1 MQLLPAWHRL
11 CRHAAAPAS
20 RERIGVLTR
29 VWRGTSVQ
37 QAYRMPG
44 VAAVACR
51 TQAKRTRWFAQ
62 ERCAPE
68 VCAWQA
74 KAVGAAAL
82 PRRCMTSSVPFVDS
96 ARLVVKF
103 SRSSGPGGQ
112 HVNKTESKVDMR
124 VHMDHIK
131 LPPEAMRRLQ
141 EAESGRINKAGELVV
156 TSDEHRERQRNYE
169 ACMAKLAQI
178 LTRAS
183 VEPKVRNMKS
193 KTAGVFN
200 ARRLQEKK
208 MQSKRKEGRRRVLD

>member
-1 MQLLPAWHRL
+1 M
-11 CRHAAAPAS
+11 
-20 RERIGVLTR
+20 
-29 VWRGTSVQ
+29 
-37 QAYRMPG
+37 
-44 VAAVACR
+44 
-51 TQAKRTRWFAQ
+51 
-62 ERCAPE
+62 
-68 VCAWQA
+68 
-74 KAVGAAAL
+74 
-82 PRRCMTSSVPFVDS
+82 
-96 ARLVVKF
+96 
-103 SRSSGPGGQ
+103 
-112 HVNKTESKVDMR
+112 NKTESKVDMR

>member
-1 MQLLPAWHRL
+1 M
-11 CRHAAAPAS
+11 
-20 RERIGVLTR
+20 
-29 VWRGTSVQ
+29 
-37 QAYRMPG
+37 
-44 VAAVACR
+44 
-51 TQAKRTRWFAQ
+51 
-62 ERCAPE
+62 
-68 VCAWQA
+68 
-74 KAVGAAAL
+74 
-82 PRRCMTSSVPFVDS
+82 
-96 ARLVVKF
+96 
-103 SRSSGPGGQ
+103 
-112 HVNKTESKVDMR
+112 NKTESKVDMR

-131 LPPEAMRRLQ
+131 LPPEAMRRLH